1 MKETKVISMLD
12 TVLEEEITVAGRLL
26 REGQIVAFPTETVY
40 GLGANALDENAI
52 MGIFEAKGR
61 PEDNPL
67 IVHISDLE
75 TLELLIESKR
85 DYVADLMAAFWPGP
99 LTMIFRKSD
108 RVPFKTTGGLGTVAI
123 RMPNHPIALALIKA
137 AGVPVAAPSANIS
150 GKPSPTVGKYVVR
163 DMMGRVACIIDGGEV
178 SVGLESTVVDVTGEV
193 PMILRP
199 GQVTCDDIARVVGS
213 CEIDP
218 AILKS
223 KGEVLVAK
231 SPGMKYK
238 HYAPEAKVSVFVG
251 DNVRVLKE
259 METRLVALAKAHR
272 HVALMVFEEDHAFL
286 SQLLKAALSTE
297 ESQYVHFLLQGSFK
311 QPNTLA
317 KQLFRDLRE
326 ADDLSCEEILI
337 HGVPDE
343 GVGTAIMNRLSKASE
358 GRVFKI

>member
-1 MKETKVISMLD
+1 MKETKVISMVDKLMPD
-12 TVLEEEITVAGRLL
+12 GIDMAGRLL
-26 REGQIVAFPTETVY
+26 RDGQIVAFPTETVY
-40 GLGANALDENAI
+40 GLGANALDEQAI
-52 MGIFEAKGR
+52 LGIFEAKGR

-67 IVHISDLE
+67 IVHISDIKTLE
-75 TLELLIESKR
+75 TLINGKRNYVDALIK
-85 DYVADLMAAFWPGP
+85 AFWPGP
-99 LTMIFRKSD
+99 LTLIFEKSD
-108 RVPFKTTGGLGTVAI
+108 AVPLRTTGGLSTVAV
-123 RMPNHPIALALIKA
+123 RMPNHPIAQALIAA

-199 GQVTCDDIARVVGS
+199 GQVTCEEIAKVVGA
-213 CEIDP
+213 CNMDP
-218 AILKS
+218 ALIKA

-238 HYAPEAKVSVFVG
+238 HYAPEAEVSVFVG

-259 METRLVALAKAHR
+259 IENRIVHFAKANK
-272 HVALMVFEEDHAFL
+272 HVAVMVFEEDYAFL
-286 SQLLKAALSTE
+286 SQLLKTSLSKE
-297 ESQYVHFLLQGSFK
+297 EQSYVHYLLQGSFK
-311 QPNTLA
+311 DPSTLA

-326 ADDLSCEEILI
+326 ADDLLCEVILI
-337 HGVPDE
+337 HGVSEE
-343 GVGTAIMNRLSKASE
+343 GVGSAIMNRLSKASE